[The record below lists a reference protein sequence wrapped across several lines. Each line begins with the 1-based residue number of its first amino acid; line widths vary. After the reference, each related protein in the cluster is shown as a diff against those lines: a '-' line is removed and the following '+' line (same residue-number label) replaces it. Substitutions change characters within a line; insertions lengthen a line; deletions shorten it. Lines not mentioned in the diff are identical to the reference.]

1 MQKMSYMKV
10 TKAKKRFFEKT
21 PAVRNTGK
29 SGLENIDFFHSF
41 QKQPK
46 GGKQEKTS
54 PARPPPLAGPASPSG
69 SAT

>member
-1 MQKMSYMKV
+1 MSYMKV

-21 PAVRNTGK
+21 PAVRNTEK
-29 SGLENIDFFHSF
+29 SGPENIDFFHTF

-69 SAT
+69 STT